1 VVSDLE
7 PYTAFTDKF
16 DTAGEL
22 ELEPPTM
29 AAGRPRTF
37 TEPLTGSCILRAVA
51 AGMERMDKIG
61 S

>member
-7 PYTAFTDKF
+7 PYTAFADNF

-22 ELEPPTM
+22 ELEPPRK
-29 AAGRPRTF
+29 AAGRPRPF
-37 TEPLTGSCILRAVA
+37 TEPLTGSCILCALA